1 MSDQAQLP
9 GEKTPKQIQP
19 TLPATNPQF
28 NFNVKDKK
36 AFANSENIRKALV
49 FLDDKV
55 KNELVGIKDVK
66 GRTEVKDNYYISL
79 YLLNQALGKGEKGPI
94 YKKALPIFNEIKK
107 ITRRSPLSEVG
118 FKTAVGNFNR
128 KWDEAHT
135 QTAQK
140 NNAIETAASNAAQE
154 LKQSVTAPKEEPV
167 QPTQVEAPKAPEATA
182 GATSTTAAT
191 ARGTTPNI
199 SQAENPKVEA
209 PQVETPTKETPTE
222 PVETPKEPEATDPV
236 KRIKQLKKETSEFI
250 DGIVQKLEGSDDLT
264 AKMALSK
271 VLATKKSFENK
282 MNKYERNAAAGPYSA
297 KKALNFAE
305 TDAYIAK
312 NTAHKHTLKGT
323 FRRGVQRTGEA
334 IRSTQ
339 QKIKQAGKNIGEK
352 MEKSEN
358 LAKIRQTTNTVREK
372 VRAGTEAGVEK
383 VANKIKQK
391 GSEEYNL
398 VNQFLGAQAAKEY
411 NEKPSRRWFLVRQA
425 KLKRNQAVTPTTPQP
440 VQATQPQVA
449 PIQLGNRR
457 TGQKMLPAPVKEE
470 FELARKVL
478 LRYSKY

>member
-1 MSDQAQLP
+1 MSDQAQLS

-28 NFNVKDKK
+28 NYGVKDKK
-36 AFANSENIRKALV
+36 AFANSENIRKALT

-66 GRTEVKDNYYISL
+66 GRTETKDNYYISL
-79 YLLNQALGKGEKGPI
+79 YLLNQALGKGEKGPT

-118 FKTAVGNFNR
+118 FKAAVNNFNR
-128 KWDEAHT
+128 KWDEVHS
-135 QTAQK
+135 QTPQK
-140 NNAIETAASNAAQE
+140 NDAIETAASNAAQE
-154 LKQSVTAPKEEPV
+154 LKQSVTAPKEPV
-167 QPTQVEAPKAPEATA
+167 QAPKIETPKAPEVNA
-182 GATSTTAAT
+182 GTTSTTAT
-191 ARGTTPNI
+191 TGRGNTP
-199 SQAENPKVEA
+199 QAPQIETPKVEA
-209 PQVETPTKETPTE
+209 PVKEEPPAETPVEQ
-222 PVETPKEPEATDPV
+222 PVEKPKEPEATDPV

-250 DGIVQKLEGSDDLT
+250 DGIVQKLETSDDVT

-297 KKALNFAE
+297 KKALNYAE

-323 FRRGVQRTGEA
+323 FRRGIQRTGEA
-334 IRSTQ
+334 LRSTQ
-339 QKIKQAGKNIGEK
+339 QKIKQTGKNIGEK

-358 LAKIRQTTNTVREK
+358 LAKIRQATNAVREK
-372 VRAGTEAGVEK
+372 VKAGTEAGVEK

-391 GSEEYNL
+391 GSEEYDL

-425 KLKRNQAVTPTTPQP
+425 KLKRNQAVTPAPQQP
-440 VQATQPQVA
+440 VQATQPQAA

-457 TGQKMLPAPVKEE
+457 AGQKMLPAPVKEE
-470 FELARKVL
+470 FELARKIL
-478 LRYSKY
+478 IRYSKH

>member
-66 GRTEVKDNYYISL
+66 GRTETKDNYYISL

-118 FKTAVGNFNR
+118 FKTAVNNFNR
-128 KWDEAHT
+128 KWDEVHI
-135 QTAQK
+135 QTSQK
-140 NNAIETAASNAAQE
+140 SKAIETAASNAAQE
-154 LKQSVTAPKEEPV
+154 LKQSVTAPKEIPQV
-167 QPTQVEAPKAPEATA
+167 QTPKAEAPKVSEAET
-182 GATSTTAAT
+182 GTTSTTAAT
-191 ARGTTPNI
+191 AKGNEPQTP
-199 SQAENPKVEA
+199 QE
-209 PQVETPTKETPTE
+209 ETPRAETPVKE
-222 PVETPKEPEATDPV
+222 EPPVETPKEPEATDPV

-282 MNKYERNAAAGPYSA
+282 MNKYERNAAAGPFSA

-334 IRSTQ
+334 LRSTQ
-339 QKIKQAGKNIGEK
+339 QKIKQTGKNIGEK

-358 LAKIRQTTNTVREK
+358 LAKIRQATNAVREK
-372 VRAGTEAGVEK
+372 VRTRTEAGLEK
-383 VANKIKQK
+383 VVKNIKQK
-391 GSEEYNL
+391 GSEEYDL
-398 VNQFLGAQAAKEY
+398 VNQFLGPQAAKEY

-425 KLKRNQAVTPTTPQP
+425 KLKRNQAVTPTAPQP
-440 VQATQPQVA
+440 VQTAQPQKTT
-449 PIQLGNRR
+449 PIQLDYKKA
-457 TGQKMLPAPVKEE
+457 GQKMLPAPVKEE
-470 FELARKVL
+470 YEMARKVL
-478 LRYSKY
+478 MRYTKR